1 MTTRKGNESIV
12 QKENCLVEEI
22 KEVKL
27 RSRRG
32 KFIDNRTYNPVEL
45 NKVSHFSRRGRAPS
59 RLPMKKLKIFVKEN
73 TESETLCTE
82 ENSQKYTIVV

>member
-32 KFIDNRTYNPVEL
+32 KFTDNRTYNPVEL

-59 RLPMKKLKIFVKEN
+59 RLPMKKLKSLLWKTRKVRLFVRKGI
-73 TESETLCTE
+73 LK
-82 ENSQKYTIVV
+82 KYTIVV